1 MGGAFVD
8 VREEKRGLSLFLTE
22 VWPRLGGFLFG
33 ALLDRLR
40 LLAEVH
46 RGVDER
52 DVREGLREVAEVAA
66 RARVVLFREQ
76 PDVVGEAAQALEKFA
91 RLVAAPEHHQ
101 AVGEPEAASEEHT

>member
-8 VREEKRGLSLFLTE
+8 VREEKRGLSLFLTG

-40 LLAEVH
+40 FLAQVH
-46 RGVDER
+46 RCVDER

-66 RARVVLFREQ
+66 RARVVLLGKQ
-76 PDVVGEAAQALEKFA
+76 ADVVGEAAKALEELA
-91 RLVAAPEHHQ
+91 RLVAAPEHDQ
-101 AVGEPEAASEEHT
+101 AVGEPEAAGE